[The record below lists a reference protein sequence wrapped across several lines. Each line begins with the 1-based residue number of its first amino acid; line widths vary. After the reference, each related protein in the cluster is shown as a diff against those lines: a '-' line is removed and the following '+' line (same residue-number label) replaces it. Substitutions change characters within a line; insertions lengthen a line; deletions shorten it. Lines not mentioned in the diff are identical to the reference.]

1 MSPVYLGNSV
11 THFSLHVR
19 RDSAKLW
26 GHSRVHEE
34 KAVGLSSSR
43 TWKNKKSPPKGGNSP
58 WSGEIPKT
66 GMQPSESEP
75 WLLQKWKEG
84 TKTCA
89 VPEVAVLGRY
99 GLGGTGRWSPWRLS
113 GEEKVEGSVRNE
125 GRWRRNQ
132 RIRTGR
138 YTSTFL
144 CKMSQ
149 LSWKLY
155 FTVQ

>member
-75 WLLQKWKEG
+75 WLLQK
-84 TKTCA
+84 
-89 VPEVAVLGRY
+89 
-99 GLGGTGRWSPWRLS
+99 
-113 GEEKVEGSVRNE
+113 
-125 GRWRRNQ
+125 
-132 RIRTGR
+132 
-138 YTSTFL
+138 
-144 CKMSQ
+144 
-149 LSWKLY
+149 
-155 FTVQ
+155 